1 MRENLIPD
9 VSLGTHFL
17 NEIVEQNILYLAL
30 FPKQTGSFL
39 NEAAFLE
46 APNLLLE
53 IMPHAAEWAHVVRII
68 DPARSTPDRGPLLLA
83 ANAIEQSVLVFRSAT
98 AFNTPLID
106 HNTQS

>member
-30 FPKQTGSFL
+30 FPKHTDNFIDESTL
-39 NEAAFLE
+39 LK

-53 IMPHAAEWAHVVRII
+53 ILPQAAEWAPVVRVI
-68 DPARSTPDRGPLLLA
+68 DPSQSAQDSGPLLIA
-83 ANAIEQSVLVFRSAT
+83 ANAIEQSVLVFRNAN
-98 AFNTPLID
+98 ALETPLVD
-106 HNTQS
+106 HHTQS